1 MDYPGWEGFLGT
13 RASFM
18 LDAVCLGMIVVM
30 LVLVWSIRQV
40 RVHRKYQLH
49 KRAQLTLAVMLAIVL
64 TAFELDIR
72 FHGWQQRAAGSLDAH
87 PSQTVYT
94 ALWIHLFFALT
105 TVVLWIV
112 LIVCALRRF
121 PNPPV
126 PNEHSPFHR
135 RFGWLATIDMLLT
148 TITGWIFYVLAFVM

>member
-1 MDYPGWEGFLGT
+1 MDYPGWNGFLGT

-18 LDAVCLGMIVVM
+18 LDAVCVGMIVVM
-30 LVLVWSIRQV
+30 LLLSWSIQQV
-40 RVHRKYQLH
+40 RVHRNFQLH
-49 KRAQLTLAVMLAIVL
+49 KRLQITLAGLLAIVL

-72 FHGWQQRAAGSLDAH
+72 FNGWEHRAAGSLDGEPA
-87 PSQTVYT
+87 QAVYT

-112 LIVCALRRF
+112 VIARGLWHF
-121 PNPPV
+121 PNPPL

-135 RFGWLATIDMLLT
+135 RFGWLAAIDMLLT
-148 TITGWIFYVLAFVM
+148 TITGWVFYVLAFMM